1 MWKIVKDQQSANY
14 DNLDKAGKSCIKYK
28 ILTNLIIG
36 FQDVVIV
43 ILQDDNITDFEF
55 YVSQKLCICVKYSQY
70 FFSQIDWCCSAVF
83 DDKVLLCTVI
93 SWNCNL
99 EDK

>member
-43 ILQDDNITDFEF
+43 IL
-55 YVSQKLCICVKYSQY
+55 
-70 FFSQIDWCCSAVF
+70 
-83 DDKVLLCTVI
+83 
-93 SWNCNL
+93 
-99 EDK
+99 